1 MLKLLM
7 ITPKKMRKIRFRSF
21 FKENDKK
28 KNKVGKSLKHEISYN
43 ISEISWF
50 YN

>member
-1 MLKLLM
+1 M
-7 ITPKKMRKIRFRSF
+7 ITPKKCVKYDFVASLKKMI
-21 FKENDKK
+21 K

-43 ISEISWF
+43 ISEIAWF